1 MGKRRKKFERKKM
14 KKKEKRMLLMTK
26 KISKIKKMKTKGII
40 YFKNNDRQMGDFQN
54 GKPVGKHAKL
64 HFNGEI
70 TSKIYN

>member
-1 MGKRRKKFERKKM
+1 MEGKGIFYYNTGYRYEGDFKND
-14 KKKEKRMLLMTK
+14 
-26 KISKIKKMKTKGII
+26 KIEGKGII